1 MMGRRQSAVQQ
12 DLWIATDQL
21 ALPKGHPFYQALNRL
36 LEETGFD
43 SFVQEL
49 CAPFYCLETGRPG
62 VPPEVYFR
70 MLLIGYF
77 EGIDSERG
85 IAWRSADSLALRG
98 FLGYALDRPTPDHS
112 SLCRIRQ
119 RLPLEVHREVF
130 VWVLSVL
137 AAKGLIEG
145 KTVGV
150 DATTLEANAAMR
162 SIVRRDTGA
171 SYNEFLTQLAKAS
184 GIDTPS
190 RDDLARLDRTRKK
203 TTSNKDWT
211 YPYDDDARVAK
222 LKDGRTHLAHKAEHA
237 VDMHSGVILATTL
250 QRADLGDT
258 TTLTVTL
265 AEAIENLDEV
275 RAAVGESTEDTRRD
289 KPAGDDE
296 SRDDDSND
304 DSNGGSSASIMN
316 SGGVEELVADK
327 GYHSNDTCRDLT
339 EAELRSYISEPDRGR
354 RKWQGKPDEQ
364 AAVYANR
371 RRVKGDRG
379 KALMADRG
387 ELIERSFAHCYE
399 TGAMRRTHLRGHP
412 NILKRLLIHVAG
424 FNLGQLLRRVLGI
437 GAPRGLQD
445 GRSAFVG
452 AFLALFGLVKEHLA
466 AKVSQNSALSAF
478 VAARSNF
485 SSTRTAA

>member
-43 SFVQEL
+43 PFVQEL

-70 MLLIGYF
+70 MLMVGYF
-77 EGIDSERG
+77 EGLDSERG
-85 IAWRSADSLALRG
+85 IAWRSADSLALRA
-98 FLGYALDRPTPDHS
+98 FLGYTLDKSTPDHS

-119 RLPLEVHREVF
+119 RLPLELHREIF
-130 VWVLSVL
+130 VWVLTVL
-137 AAKGLIEG
+137 ATKGLLEG

-171 SYNEFLTQLAKAS
+171 SYDEFLEQLARAS
-184 GIDTPS
+184 GVDTPT
-190 RDDLARLDRTRKK
+190 RDDLARLDRKRKK
-203 TTSNKDWT
+203 TTSNKDWAH
-211 YPYDDDARVAK
+211 PHDADARIAK
-222 LKDGRTHLAHKAEHA
+222 MKDGRTHLAHKAEHA

-250 QRADLGDT
+250 QGADLGDT

-275 RAAVGESTEDTRRD
+275 RAA
-289 KPAGDDE
+289 ADE
-296 SRDDDSND
+296 SSDDDSRDEPDADDSRDDSND
-304 DSNGGSSASIMN
+304 GDTGGSSASTMN
-316 SGGVEELVADK
+316 SGGVEEVVADK
-327 GYHSNDTCRDLT
+327 GYHSNDTCRDLK

-354 RKWQGKPDEQ
+354 RKWDGKPDEQ

-387 ELIERSFAHCYE
+387 ELIERGFAHCFE

-424 FNLGQLLRRVLGI
+424 FNLGQLLRRVLGV
-437 GAPRGLQD
+437 GTPRGLQN
-445 GRSAFVG
+445 GLGALAR
-452 AFLALFGLVKEHLA
+452 AFLALFDLIEEHLA
-466 AKVSQNSALSAF
+466 AKVRQNSSLSAF
-478 VAARSNF
+478 VMARSIF
-485 SSTRTAA
+485 SPNRMAA